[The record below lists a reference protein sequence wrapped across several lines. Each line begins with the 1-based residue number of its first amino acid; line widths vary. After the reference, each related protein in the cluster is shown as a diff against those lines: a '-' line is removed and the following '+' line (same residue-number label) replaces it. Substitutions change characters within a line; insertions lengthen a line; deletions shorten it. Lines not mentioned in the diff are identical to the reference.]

1 MKCVVGAKKSCLA
14 MTLVEVM
21 VCAVIGSIA
30 LAVAMKVWIF
40 TACSFAAMQNYADLD
55 RCSQNALD
63 LLSRDA
69 RQAKALISYNTN
81 RLVFTN
87 LDGCTPA
94 SFSYTYDPTAKT
106 LTRVYGSDRQV
117 LLHDC
122 DYLTFTISQRCP
134 SNNFVFYTV
143 TDPNGAKLIDV
154 AWKCSRRIYDQK
166 INTESMQSAKIV
178 IRN

>member
-1 MKCVVGAKKSCLA
+1 MKCLVGAKNACRA

-21 VCAVIGSIA
+21 VCAVIGALA

-63 LLSRDA
+63 LMSRDA
-69 RQAKALISYNTN
+69 RQSKALVSFTTN
-81 RLVFTN
+81 SLVFSN
-87 LDGCTPA
+87 LDGSTPA
-94 SFSYTYDPTAKT
+94 TFSYTYNPTAKT
-106 LTRVYGSDRQV
+106 LTRVYGSDTKV

-122 DYLTFTISQRCP
+122 DYLTFAISQRCP
-134 SNNFVFYTV
+134 SNNFTFYSV
-143 TDPNGAKLIDV
+143 TDPTGAKLIDV
-154 AWKCSRRIYDQK
+154 AWKCSRQIYGQK
-166 INTESMQSAKIV
+166 VNTESMQSAKIV